1 MVASGSPRALRVR
14 CGYVYRDVSWMYLNV
29 FHLLRKIHSE
39 YTQDRYITTSVSQD
53 TESTMYLRQP
63 ERKPRTKRA
72 AQTSSRRL
80 ESSFQGTV
88 PGLWPQLRVRCP
100 VGTVGD
106 LVSTMIRYGHWHRY
120 RYRYRYLVRN
130 LEERGINYEEPHG
143 LPLPLRRRRFGPDA
157 DTCESRSATHST
169 SRRIMHA
176 AGARTR

>member
-106 LVSTMIRYGHWHRY
+106 LVSTMIRALAPVPVPVPVPGTESRGT
-120 RYRYRYLVRN
+120 RN
-130 LEERGINYEEPHG
+130 Q
-143 LPLPLRRRRFGPDA
+143 LRRTTWLASSSSSARF
-157 DTCESRSATHST
+157 S
-169 SRRIMHA
+169 
-176 AGARTR
+176 